1 MISNSIVSKLA
12 GKLRLVA
19 GVGILVLMAA
29 VCLGVWAQTP
39 VPAKTT
45 VKTPATASSTQPSAP
60 AAGPEMTAADVLA
73 FLDGIMPAQLARE
86 DIGGAV
92 VLVIKDGKVLFTKGY
107 GYADVDKKMPV
118 LPDGTLFRPGSV
130 SKLFTWT
137 AVMQLVEQGKLDLDR
152 DVNDYLDFKIPP
164 AFGKAITLRN
174 IMTHTS
180 GFEETA
186 KDMWFTNPSDLVP
199 IGDYVKAHVPARI
212 FPPGVTPA
220 YSNYATT
227 VAGYIVERVSG
238 ESYFDYI
245 ENHIFNPLGMHHS
258 TFRQPLPAG
267 LKGMMSSGYTV
278 ASEPAKEFE
287 VIEPAPAGSSSV
299 TAMDISHF
307 MLAHLQDGKYENAQI
322 LKPETVQLMHS
333 RQFGSLPTML
343 GMCLGFY
350 EETRNGHRIIGH
362 GGDTLYF
369 HSDLHLIPDTGV
381 GFFVS
386 YNSLGKAEISPR
398 DALWHAFLDRYYPYQ
413 PPPGAAVANTAQDAE
428 DVAGSYIMS
437 RRFQENFLDVLNAI
451 GQVKLGAD
459 KDNTVVANL
468 LKDENGKP
476 KHFKEIG
483 PLLYRDVNSQSK
495 IAFKKDD
502 SGQMVLVLDYPFM
515 VAQHTSWYQSSG
527 FNLVVIIGALVV
539 FVLTL
544 LLWPI
549 GYFTR
554 RHYGKPL
561 NVPPTLK
568 KSRLWSRLVCIV
580 DLVFVSAFMTIVLL
594 SEKYFSLFSSRMD
607 IWLHLLQILG
617 WLGVLGTIIILA
629 HALASWRAKERGIW
643 SKLGDTLILVSAV
656 GYAWFAIYWNLLHW
670 SLRY

>member
-1 MISNSIVSKLA
+1 MALNRIISKHDGHKALVVSCIGFVLLLA
-12 GKLRLVA
+12 AFCFGL
-19 GVGILVLMAA
+19 
-29 VCLGVWAQTP
+29 WAQAP
-39 VPAKTT
+39 APANAPAK
-45 VKTPATASSTQPSAP
+45 ATATGTPEVAEKTT
-60 AAGPEMTAADVLA
+60 APEMTAADVSA
-73 FLDGIMPAQLARE
+73 FLDGIVPQQLARE

-107 GYADVDKKMPV
+107 GYADVDKKTPV

-164 AFGKAITLRN
+164 AYGKPITLRN

-186 KDMWFTNPSDLVP
+186 KDMWFTSPNDLVP
-199 IGDYVKAHVPARI
+199 IGDYVKAHIPARI

-227 VAGYIVERVSG
+227 VAGYIVQRVSG

-258 TFRQPLPAG
+258 TFRQPLPAD

-278 ASEPAKEFE
+278 ASEPAKDFEF
-287 VIEPAPAGSSSV
+287 IEPAPAGSSSM
-299 TAMDISHF
+299 TAVDISHF
-307 MLAHLQDGKYENAQI
+307 MLAHLQEGKYENAQI

-362 GGDTLYF
+362 GGDTIYF
-369 HSDLHLIPDTGV
+369 HSDLHLIQDTGV

-386 YNSLGKAEISPR
+386 YNSLGKGEMSPR

-413 PPPGAAVANTAQDAE
+413 PPAGMAVANPAQDTDE
-428 DVAGSYIMS
+428 VAGNYIMS

-451 GQVKLGAD
+451 QQVKVSPD
-459 KDNTVVANL
+459 KDNTLVVNL

-483 PLLYRDVNSQSK
+483 PLLYRDVNGQSK
-495 IAFKKDD
+495 VAFKDDD
-502 SGQMVLVLDYPFM
+502 SGRKVLVLDYPFM
-515 VAQHTSWYQSSG
+515 VGQRASWYQSSG
-527 FNLVVIIGALVV
+527 FNLVVIIGALAV
-539 FVLTL
+539 FVITL

-549 GYFTR
+549 SYFTR

-561 NVPPTLK
+561 NVPPGMK
-568 KSRLWSRLVCIV
+568 KSRLWSRLVCIA
-580 DLVFVSAFMTIVLL
+580 DLIFVSGFMAIVLL
-594 SEKYFSLFSSRMD
+594 SEKYLSLFSSRMD
-607 IWLHLLQILG
+607 LWMHLLQILG
-617 WLGVLGTIIILA
+617 WLGILGTFVMLA
-629 HALASWRAKERGIW
+629 NTLASWRSKERGIW
-643 SKLGDTLILVSAV
+643 SKLGDTLILVSAI
-656 GYAWFAIYWNLLHW
+656 GFSWFAIYWNLLRW
-670 SLRY
+670 SLHY

>member
-1 MISNSIVSKLA
+1 MLLA
-12 GKLRLVA
+12 PLCFGL
-19 GVGILVLMAA
+19 
-29 VCLGVWAQTP
+29 WAQAP
-39 VPAKTT
+39 APANAPAKAAATGTAEVAEKTT
-45 VKTPATASSTQPSAP
+45 A
-60 AAGPEMTAADVLA
+60 PEMTAADVSA
-73 FLDGIMPAQLARE
+73 FLDGIVSQQLARE

-107 GYADVDKKMPV
+107 GYADVDKKTPV

-164 AFGKAITLRN
+164 AYGKPITLRN

-186 KDMWFTNPSDLVP
+186 KDMWFTSPNDLVP
-199 IGDYVKAHVPARI
+199 IGDYVKAHIPARI

-227 VAGYIVERVSG
+227 VAGYIVQRVSG

-258 TFRQPLPAG
+258 TFRQPLPAD

-278 ASEPAKEFE
+278 ASEPAKDFEF
-287 VIEPAPAGSSSV
+287 IEPAPAGSSSI
-299 TAMDISHF
+299 TAVDISHF
-307 MLAHLQDGKYENAQI
+307 MLAHLQEGKYENAQI

-362 GGDTLYF
+362 GGDTIYF
-369 HSDLHLIPDTGV
+369 HSDLHLIQDTGV

-386 YNSLGKAEISPR
+386 YNSQGKAEMSPR

-413 PPPGAAVANTAQDAE
+413 PPAGMAVANTAQDTNE
-428 DVAGSYIMS
+428 VAGSYIMS
-437 RRFQENFLDVLNAI
+437 RRFQENFLDILNAI
-451 GQVKLGAD
+451 QQVKVSPD
-459 KDNTVVANL
+459 KDNTLVVNL

-476 KHFKEIG
+476 KTFKEIG
-483 PLLYRDVNSQSK
+483 PLLYRDVNGQSK
-495 IAFKKDD
+495 VAFKDDD
-502 SGQMVLVLDYPFM
+502 SGRKVLVLDYPFM
-515 VAQHTSWYQSSG
+515 VGQRASWYQSSG
-527 FNLVVIIGALVV
+527 FNLVVIIGALAV
-539 FVLTL
+539 FVITL

-561 NVPPTLK
+561 NVPPTMK
-568 KSRLWSRLVCIV
+568 KSWLLSRLVCIA
-580 DLVFVSAFMTIVLL
+580 DLIFVSAFMTIVLL

-607 IWLHLLQILG
+607 LWLHLLQILG
-617 WLGVLGTIIILA
+617 WLGILGTLIILA
-629 HALASWRAKERGIW
+629 NAVASWRAKERGIW
-643 SKLGDTLILVSAV
+643 SKLGDTLIFVSAI
-656 GYAWFAIYWNLLHW
+656 GFSWFAIYWNLLRW
-670 SLRY
+670 SLHY